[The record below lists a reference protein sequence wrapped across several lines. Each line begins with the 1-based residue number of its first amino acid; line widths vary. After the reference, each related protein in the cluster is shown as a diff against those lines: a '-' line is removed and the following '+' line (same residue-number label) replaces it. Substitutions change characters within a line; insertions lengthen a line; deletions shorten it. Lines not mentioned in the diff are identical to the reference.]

1 MNFITVLNLH
11 FIQVFFGWL
20 VSWLGGG
27 GAGCALLS
35 FADVRKELYFVPY

>member
-27 GAGCALLS
+27 AGCALLS